1 MANRRDLMRVFCD
14 FKFGL
19 DGPNYQSSPTNAGA
33 DKSRAKQPTHMKGHD
48 MNRFIA
54 ITAVAIAT
62 VAGAANAMTQD
73 NAAAVRAI
81 NSYAPSV
88 DVSTLDDATI
98 LAALQA
104 IHGSGTESEKSSTV
118 RAILLNAN

>member
-1 MANRRDLMRVFCD
+1 
-14 FKFGL
+14 
-19 DGPNYQSSPTNAGA
+19 
-33 DKSRAKQPTHMKGHD
+33 
-48 MNRFIA
+48 MNRIIA
-54 ITAVAIAT
+54 IAAVAIAT

-88 DVSTLDDATI
+88 DVSTLDDSTI